1 MSKDVAKGTSLP
13 KPAPPYPIQET
24 LTQLG
29 AQTGQISGLQ
39 TFSRAPVLGFAHLIC
54 EGGRMSKP
62 KRAALY
68 VRVSTDK
75 QSVENQIRDLRLVA
89 ERRGWQVVEIY
100 RDEVSAAP
108 SGATSDRALT
118 PC

>member
-54 EGGRMSKP
+54 EGAQFPNRN
-62 KRAALY
+62 Y